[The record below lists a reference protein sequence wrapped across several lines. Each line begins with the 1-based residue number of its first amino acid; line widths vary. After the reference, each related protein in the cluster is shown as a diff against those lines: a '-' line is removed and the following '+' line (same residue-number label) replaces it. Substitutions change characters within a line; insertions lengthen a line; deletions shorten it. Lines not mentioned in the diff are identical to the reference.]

1 MSRSRAIGIL
11 GFGTIGRELTTAVC
25 DGTVTAS
32 SVTVFDRHP
41 ERVEKFIEDT
51 ETPVEISVAREF
63 DRLLGT
69 VDLAVEAAGQEAVRE
84 YATDILRADCD
95 LVTLSVGALA
105 DRTLRERV
113 VTAAEEMD
121 QTICVPSGAIA
132 GLDAIKAAQSG
143 DVESVSLTTTKPP
156 AGIEG
161 APYLEAHDID
171 VHGFSEPSVVFEG
184 SAAEAAE
191 GFPSNINVALA
202 LSLAGIGPERTS
214 VRLIVDPDE
223 QNNVHRIAATGTMG
237 DIETT
242 VRNSPSPSNPKTSYL
257 AVLSAI
263 ELLRDAEATIRVG
276 T

>member
-11 GFGTIGRELTTAVC
+11 GFGTIGRELTTAIC
-25 DGTVTAS
+25 DGTISAS

-41 ERVEKFIEDT
+41 ERVEGFIEET
-51 ETPVEISVAREF
+51 ETSVEISVDREF

-69 VDLAVEAAGQEAVRE
+69 VDLVVEAAGQEAVHE
-84 YATDILRADCD
+84 YAIDILRADCD

-105 DRTLRERV
+105 DRALREQV
-113 VTAAEEMD
+113 VTAAEEMNR
-121 QTICVPSGAIA
+121 TVRVPSGAIA
-132 GLDAIKAAQSG
+132 GLDAIKAARSG
-143 DVESVSLTTTKPP
+143 SLESVSLTTTKPP

-171 VHGFSEPSVVFEG
+171 VHGFSEPTVVFEG

-202 LSLAGIGPERTS
+202 LSLAGIGPERTT
-214 VRLIVDPDE
+214 VRIVADPDE
-223 QNNVHRIAATGTMG
+223 QNNVHQIAATGAMG

-242 VRNSPSPSNPKTSYL
+242 VRNSPSPTNPKTSYL
-257 AVLSAI
+257 AVLSVT
-263 ELLRDAEATIRVG
+263 ELLRDAEATVRVG